1 MVEGVASQAGVKT
14 ASDEGED
21 APEQWEEWLEALF
34 PAYVGEPF
42 GDRHK
47 RFWNWLWDI
56 GPNESPRPYVGI
68 YPRGGG
74 KSTTAELATCALGL
88 RDVCDYAVYVQK
100 TQSDANDAIS
110 NIQKL
115 IESAQ
120 VERYYPAHSKPE
132 VGKYGNTRGWS
143 MERLR
148 TEGGFAVDALG
159 LNSAFRGAK
168 VDESRPDLVILDD
181 IDHKHDSADMTRKK
195 LQTIKDSIMQ
205 AVSDTGSVVIGMQN
219 LIHPNGIF
227 ARLEDGRADFL
238 QRRIVDGPHPAVEDL
253 ETERQKDE
261 GTGNYRDVIVGGT
274 PTWEGQDLEDCQTR
288 INESGLDSFIREC
301 QNEVKEREGA
311 LWSSACLSAVRVGPE
326 ETPEFQ
332 RIVVGVDPAGGTD
345 EVGIVVAGLSF
356 SGTAYVLDDRSV
368 DSAVGPNRWGQ
379 IVRDAYDYWRADAVL
394 GETNYGGT
402 MIKNTVQGTAGQTV
416 NFNEVTATR
425 GKQVRA
431 EPVAALYGGSDV
443 GFEDS
448 QVKHAGSFHAL
459 EKQMTSWV
467 PGDSDSPDRLDALV
481 WALTDLLIESN
492 NRSPSLIV

>member
-1 MVEGVASQAGVKT
+1 
-14 ASDEGED
+14 
-21 APEQWEEWLEALF
+21 
-34 PAYVGEPF
+34 
-42 GDRHK
+42 
-47 RFWNWLWDI
+47 
-56 GPNESPRPYVGI
+56 
-68 YPRGGG
+68 
-74 KSTTAELATCALGL
+74 
-88 RDVCDYAVYVQK
+88 
-100 TQSDANDAIS
+100 
-110 NIQKL
+110 
-115 IESAQ
+115 
-120 VERYYPAHSKPE
+120 
-132 VGKYGNTRGWS
+132 
-143 MERLR
+143 
-148 TEGGFAVDALG
+148 
-159 LNSAFRGAK
+159 
-168 VDESRPDLVILDD
+168 VILDD

-261 GTGNYRDVIVGGT
+261 GTGNYRDVIVSGT

-311 LWSSACLSAVRVGPE
+311 LWSSAC
-326 ETPEFQ
+326 
-332 RIVVGVDPAGGTD
+332 
-345 EVGIVVAGLSF
+345 
-356 SGTAYVLDDRSV
+356 
-368 DSAVGPNRWGQ
+368 
-379 IVRDAYDYWRADAVL
+379 YDYWRADAVL

-443 GFEDS
+443 DFEDS
-448 QVKHAGSFHAL
+448 QVKHAGTFHAL

>member
-1 MVEGVASQAGVKT
+1 
-14 ASDEGED
+14 
-21 APEQWEEWLEALF
+21 
-34 PAYVGEPF
+34 
-42 GDRHK
+42 
-47 RFWNWLWDI
+47 
-56 GPNESPRPYVGI
+56 
-68 YPRGGG
+68 
-74 KSTTAELATCALGL
+74 
-88 RDVCDYAVYVQK
+88 
-100 TQSDANDAIS
+100 
-110 NIQKL
+110 
-115 IESAQ
+115 
-120 VERYYPAHSKPE
+120 
-132 VGKYGNTRGWS
+132 
-143 MERLR
+143 
-148 TEGGFAVDALG
+148 
-159 LNSAFRGAK
+159 
-168 VDESRPDLVILDD
+168 
-181 IDHKHDSADMTRKK
+181 
-195 LQTIKDSIMQ
+195 MQ

-274 PTWEGQDLEDCQTR
+274 PTWKGQDLEDCQTR

-443 GFEDS
+443 DFEDS